1 MAAMQR
7 IFSRPT
13 MTQLSAWLVAL
24 LLGLTATYW
33 VLRWPV
39 ADNPSISGS
48 MRAPQA
54 SSANDNLPPEASALA
69 ALLGATAAPSAAA
82 VDTTLGSRMVLV
94 GVVAQPGGH
103 GAALIAIDGKPAQPF
118 AIGSTIEPGLFL
130 KALGPRKALL
140 SRTPYGPTSDTLDMP
155 AQVPEQ
161 MSAQVTNQPAQRTDA
176 NTALK

>member
-1 MAAMQR
+1 MQR

-33 VLRWPV
+33 ILRWPSV
-39 ADNPSISGS
+39 DNPSISAS
-48 MRAPQA
+48 IRAPQA
-54 SSANDNLPPEASALA
+54 SGFNDSMPPEASALA
-69 ALLGATAAPSAAA
+69 ALLGATTAASPAA
-82 VDTTLGSRMVLV
+82 VPSTLASRMVLI

-103 GAALIAIDGKPAQPF
+103 GSALIAIDGKPAQPF

-140 SRTPYGPTSDTLDMP
+140 SNTPYGPTSDTLDMP

-161 MSAQVTNQPAQRTDA
+161 VPAQVTNQPAQRTDP
-176 NTALK
+176 NPALK

>member
-1 MAAMQR
+1 MQR
-7 IFSRPT
+7 NFPRPT

-33 VLRWPV
+33 ILRWPSV
-39 ADNPSISGS
+39 DNPSISGS

-54 SSANDNLPPEASALA
+54 SGLNDSVAPETSALA
-69 ALLGATAAPSAAA
+69 ALLGATAAPNPAAA
-82 VDTTLGSRMVLV
+82 PNTLGSRMVLV
-94 GVVAQPGGH
+94 GVVAQPSGH
-103 GAALIAIDGKPAQPF
+103 GSALIAIDGKPAQPF

-140 SRTPYGPTSDTLDMP
+140 SSTPYGPTSDTLEMPVQAP
-155 AQVPEQ
+155 AQI
-161 MSAQVTNQPAQRTDA
+161 SNQPAQRTDP